1 MNELLPT
8 NSSITEYIPMQMRNQ
23 EPLPPS
29 KEIYNNT
36 NLSFV
41 KSSMSTNT
49 SFTISKCPQI
59 EEGGGKEE
67 EEDDFLKSLQKGFRD
82 INNMFKNSYIKPY
95 VSFQCNYYCNLNAY
109 SLKDDNSYYQ
119 FGNQNNCSQFLERF
133 SRQLQ
138 ENEKNNEIS
147 EKKMNI

>member
-1 MNELLPT
+1 
-8 NSSITEYIPMQMRNQ
+8 MQMRNQ

-29 KEIYNNT
+29 KETNNNT

-67 EEDDFLKSLQKGFRD
+67 EEDDFGDPEDLF
-82 INNMFKNSYIKPY
+82 
-95 VSFQCNYYCNLNAY
+95 
-109 SLKDDNSYYQ
+109 DDAEEV
-119 FGNQNNCSQFLERF
+119 LDDE
-133 SRQLQ
+133 
-138 ENEKNNEIS
+138 E
-147 EKKMNI
+147 